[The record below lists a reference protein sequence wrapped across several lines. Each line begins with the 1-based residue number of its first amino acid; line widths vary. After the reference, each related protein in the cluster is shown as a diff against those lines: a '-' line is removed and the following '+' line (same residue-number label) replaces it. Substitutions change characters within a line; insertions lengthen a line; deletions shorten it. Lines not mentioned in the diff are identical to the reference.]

1 MRYILSLLS
10 ISVALLLC
18 SCGHELTFKEEN
30 GVLSLHQQEQL
41 IFSYQVETKSH
52 QGTYPRANYI
62 HPLNDFSD
70 NPLTE
75 DFPEDHL
82 HQRGIFWSWHQVYID
97 TVSMADPW
105 ECRDIQWKVSEVE
118 HWAVGKSGG
127 FSANVDWLVGPQ
139 NLQVVQ
145 EKVAVVCQIFPEYY
159 YLDFDI
165 SMISTQQALSI
176 GGSDDNKGYG
186 GFSARLMMGENVSF
200 RDVDGQVEPD
210 NEQVQAGHWIHMDDI
225 GAGSAHVVLMYHPES
240 SAKLQGW
247 ILRKKGSMQNPVWPG
262 SERVVLNQG
271 DQVDLRARV
280 VVFKGSPIDEQIVDI
295 YSDYIAE

>member
-1 MRYILSLLS
+1 MRYIPSLLS
-10 ISVALLLC
+10 AILVLLVG
-18 SCGHELTFKEEN
+18 SCGNELTFKEEN
-30 GVLSLHQQEQL
+30 GVLSLHQQEQQ
-41 IFSYQVETKSH
+41 IFSYQVETKSY

-62 HPLNDFSD
+62 HPLNDFSG

-82 HQRGIFWSWHQVYID
+82 HQRGIFWSWHQVFID

-105 ECRDIQWKVSEVE
+105 ECKDIEWKVSEVE
-118 HWAVGKSGG
+118 HWTVGKTGG

-139 NLQVVQ
+139 KQQVIQ
-145 EKVAVVCQIFPEYY
+145 ERVAVVCQIFPEYY

-165 SMISTQQALSI
+165 SMTSTQQALSI
-176 GGSDDNKGYG
+176 GGSNDNKGYG
-186 GFSARLMMGENVSF
+186 GFSARLMMGENVTF
-200 RDVDGQVEPD
+200 YDVDGQVEPD
-210 NEQVQAGHWIHMDDI
+210 NEQVQAGNWIHMDDI

-262 SERVVLNQG
+262 RERVVLNQG
-271 DQVDLRARV
+271 DQVDFTARV
-280 VVFKGSPIDEQIVDI
+280 VVFKGSPIDEQIANI
-295 YSDYIAE
+295 YSDYLAE